1 MWHFGHADYK
11 YLQCLFL
18 RRSLWKY
25 ESSDVA
31 YCIYLER
38 RRLNIMSHS
47 QHCGASS
54 RIRGIEEN

>member
-1 MWHFGHADYK
+1 MYSKYCMTVYLVKNHFVWHFGHADYK

-31 YCIYLER
+31 YCIYLEKWKE
-38 RRLNIMSHS
+38 IVM
-47 QHCGASS
+47 C
-54 RIRGIEEN
+54 